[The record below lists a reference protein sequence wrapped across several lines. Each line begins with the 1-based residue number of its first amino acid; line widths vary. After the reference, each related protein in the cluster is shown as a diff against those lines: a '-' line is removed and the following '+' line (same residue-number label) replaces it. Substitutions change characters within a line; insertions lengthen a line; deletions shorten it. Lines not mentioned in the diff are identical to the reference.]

1 MLKLATAVFVGVS
14 ALALPLLTGC
24 TDHSSTSPKVNRS
37 PSPPGDDQVFNQPR
51 PTPPVGTTPGEG
63 SNNSGGKVGGGKGG
77 GIEPG
82 APVPEPATML
92 LVGTGLAGA
101 ALYRRRKNRKAAEQT
116 PQ

>member
-14 ALALPLLTGC
+14 VMVLPALTGC
-24 TDHSSTSPKVNRS
+24 TDHSSTSPKVSRS
-37 PSPPGDDQVFNQPR
+37 PSPPGDDQVFNAPR
-51 PTPPVGTTPGEG
+51 PAPPVGSTPGENG
-63 SNNSGGKVGGGKGG
+63 SDNGGKSGGGKG

-101 ALYRRRKNRKAAEQT
+101 ALYRRRRNRKAAQQT
-116 PQ
+116 GS